1 VEADTHPVAAE
12 TATTATQ
19 RRETSDVSKE
29 SGAHPVGLSNA
40 KPRLVIRKAGGSSAW
55 LREAGVFG
63 AFLLLC
69 GLIALSEA
77 REAFLSP
84 GNLQNLSRQIAL
96 LGVFAIGEAI
106 VIIAGGIDLSVG
118 SVIGFTGML
127 CARMFAEWEWPLAGA
142 ILASLSVALAVG
154 VVHASLIHY
163 LRVPPFI
170 VTLGS
175 LSILRSLSQLMSNA
189 MPIPTVGEGL
199 ASGGLDYLVSGRIL
213 GIPVSVCLL
222 VVLLVVLELIMR
234 RSRIG
239 RYLYSIGSNEEAARL
254 SGINLFRT
262 KAVAYGLSALLAG
275 IAGVLYVGYNG
286 QGDPRSGTGY
296 ELNAIAAAVVGGCS
310 LQGGQGTLVGAVL
323 GAAILNVILN
333 GINLIIQKN
342 ASLWEGTIV
351 GSVVVLAVLLNVVG
365 RRRTG

>member
-1 VEADTHPVAAE
+1 MTAPGEA
-12 TATTATQ
+12 
-19 RRETSDVSKE
+19 RRR
-29 SGAHPVGLSNA
+29 ALSA
-40 KPRLVIRKAGGSSAW
+40 SW
-55 LREAGVFG
+55 LREAGVL
-63 AFLLLC
+63 AVFLGIC
-69 GLIALSEA
+69 ALIAASSA

-96 LGVFAIGEAI
+96 LGVFALGEAV

-118 SVIGFTGML
+118 SIIGFSGML
-127 CARMFAEWEWPLAGA
+127 CARMFAQWGWPLPAA
-142 ILASLSVALAVG
+142 VAAAMA
-154 VVHASLIHY
+154 ASLIIGMLHATLIHF

-175 LSILRSLSQLMSNA
+175 LSILRSVSQLMTGA

-199 ASGGLDYLVSGRIL
+199 DSRGLEFLANGKWL
-213 GIPVSVCLL
+213 GIPTSVWILAGLL
-222 VVLLVVLELIMR
+222 VALEFLMR
-234 RSRIG
+234 RTRVG
-239 RYLYSIGSNEEAARL
+239 RSLYAIGSNEEAARL
-254 SGINLFRT
+254 AGVRVFQM

-275 IAGVLYVGYNG
+275 LAGVLYVGYNG
-286 QGDPRSGTGY
+286 QGDPRSGGGY

-310 LQGGQGTLVGAVL
+310 LQGGQGTLLGAAL

-351 GSVVVLAVLLNVVG
+351 GSVVILAVLLNVVG
-365 RRRTG
+365 RRRTA

>member
-1 VEADTHPVAAE
+1 MVMCGMILA
-12 TATTATQ
+12 
-19 RRETSDVSKE
+19 
-29 SGAHPVGLSNA
+29 SGA
-40 KPRLVIRKAGGSSAW
+40 
-55 LREAGVFG
+55 G
-63 AFLLLC
+63 ASF
-69 GLIALSEA
+69 
-77 REAFLSP
+77 RSP
-84 GNLQNLSRQIAL
+84 GNLQNLSRQVAF

-118 SVIGFTGML
+118 SVIGFSGML
-127 CARMFAEWEWPLAGA
+127 CARMFAEWRWPLAAAMLVG
-142 ILASLSVALAVG
+142 VALALG
-154 VVHASLIHY
+154 IGILHAALIHQ

-175 LSILRSLSQLMSNA
+175 LSILRSVSQLMSNA

-199 ASGGLDYLVSGRIL
+199 ASGGLDFLVNGQWI
-213 GIPVSVCLL
+213 GVPVSVWLLLLLL
-222 VVLLVVLELIMR
+222 VALEIVMR
-234 RSRIG
+234 RSRVG

-254 SGINLFRT
+254 SGVNVFRT

-286 QGDPRSGTGY
+286 QGDPRSGAGY
-296 ELNAIAAAVVGGCS
+296 ELNAIAASVVGGCS
-310 LQGGQGTLVGAVL
+310 LQGGQGTLLGAVL

-351 GSVVVLAVLLNVVG
+351 GSVVVLAVLLNVLG
-365 RRRTG
+365 RRRER

>member
-1 VEADTHPVAAE
+1 VSEKGDSRRVNGHPAAGS
-12 TATTATQ
+12 AA
-19 RRETSDVSKE
+19 V
-29 SGAHPVGLSNA
+29 
-40 KPRLVIRKAGGSSAW
+40 RKARASTAW

-63 AFLLLC
+63 ALLLLC
-69 GLIALSEA
+69 VLIALSEA

-127 CARMFAEWEWPLAGA
+127 CARMFAEWRWPLAGA
-142 ILASLSVALAVG
+142 ILAALVVALAVG
-154 VVHASLIHY
+154 ALHAALIHY

-199 ASGGLDYLVSGRIL
+199 ASGGLEYLVGGRII
-213 GIPVSVCLL
+213 GIPVSVWLLLLL
-222 VVLLVVLELIMR
+222 VILLELVMR

-286 QGDPRSGTGY
+286 QGDPRSGGGY

-351 GSVVVLAVLLNVVG
+351 GSVVILAVLLNVLG

>member
-1 VEADTHPVAAE
+1 VKE
-12 TATTATQ
+12 TDSALP
-19 RRETSDVSKE
+19 E
-29 SGAHPVGLSNA
+29 
-40 KPRLVIRKAGGSSAW
+40 GSSPRHPLTHGRSAAPPPHSAPW
-55 LREAGVFG
+55 LREAGVF
-63 AFLLLC
+63 
-69 GLIALSEA
+69 IALLVLSLTIGLYLHFV
-77 REAFLSP
+77 RHQDTFLTP

-96 LGVFAIGEAI
+96 LGVFALGEAI

-118 SVIGFTGML
+118 SVIGFSGML
-127 CARMFAEWEWPLAGA
+127 CARMFADWHWPLAAA
-142 ILASLSVALAVG
+142 IFAALVASLAIGFL
-154 VVHASLIHY
+154 HAALIHH

-175 LSILRSLSQLMSNA
+175 LSILRSVAQLMSNA

-199 ASGGLDYLVSGRIL
+199 NSSGLDFLVSGRLL
-213 GIPVSVCLL
+213 GVPVSVCLL
-222 VVLLVVLELIMR
+222 LILVLALELMMR
-234 RSRIG
+234 RSRTG

-254 SGINLFRT
+254 SGVGIFRT

-275 IAGVLYVGYNG
+275 LAGVLYVGYNG
-286 QGDPRSGTGY
+286 QGDPRSGFGY

-310 LQGGQGTLVGAVL
+310 LQGGQGTLLGAIL

-365 RRRTG
+365 RRRER

>member
-1 VEADTHPVAAE
+1 M
-12 TATTATQ
+12 
-19 RRETSDVSKE
+19 R
-29 SGAHPVGLSNA
+29 G
-40 KPRLVIRKAGGSSAW
+40 KAGSTGDGQARRGGGPSSSLLPPPSSLKTAW
-55 LREAGVFG
+55 LREAGVF
-63 AFLLLC
+63 AVFLVLC
-69 GLIALSEA
+69 GLILASGA
-77 REAFLSP
+77 RDAFRSP

-96 LGVFAIGEAI
+96 LGVFSIGEGI

-118 SVIGFTGML
+118 SLIGFIGMV
-127 CARMFAEWEWPLAGA
+127 CARMFAEWRWPLAEA
-142 ILASLSVALAVG
+142 ILAAMAVALVIGILQA
-154 VVHASLIHY
+154 ALIHY

-175 LSILRSLSQLMSNA
+175 LSIFRSLAQLMSNA

-199 ASGGLDYLVSGRIL
+199 ASGGLDFLIGGQIL
-213 GIPVSVCLL
+213 HVPVSVWLL
-222 VVLLVVLELIMR
+222 FGLLILLELLMR
-234 RSRIG
+234 RTRVG

-254 SGINLFRT
+254 SGVRVFQI

-275 IAGVLYVGYNG
+275 LAGVLYIAYNG

-310 LQGGQGTLVGAVL
+310 LSGGQGTLVGAVL

-351 GSVVVLAVLLNVVG
+351 GSVVVLAVSLNVLG
-365 RRRTG
+365 RRRER

>member
-1 VEADTHPVAAE
+1 MAEPAVKEAAASPRVRP
-12 TATTATQ
+12 TSA
-19 RRETSDVSKE
+19 RRS
-29 SGAHPVGLSNA
+29 
-40 KPRLVIRKAGGSSAW
+40 
-55 LREAGVFG
+55 LREAGVF
-63 AFLLLC
+63 AALVVLC
-69 GLIALSEA
+69 ALIAASGA
-77 REAFLSP
+77 RSAFLSP

-118 SVIGFTGML
+118 SVIGISGMV
-127 CARMFAEWEWPLAGA
+127 CARLFADWHWPLAGA
-142 ILASLSVALAVG
+142 IAAALVLSLLIG
-154 VVHASLIHY
+154 IIHAALIHH
-163 LRVPPFI
+163 LRIPPFI

-175 LSILRSLSQLMSNA
+175 LSILRSLAQLMTNA

-199 ASGGLDYLVSGRIL
+199 ASGGLDFLVSGRVL
-213 GIPVSVCLL
+213 GVPVSVCLL
-222 VVLLVVLELIMR
+222 AILLIALELLMR
-234 RSRIG
+234 RSREG

-254 SGINLFRT
+254 SGVMLFRT

-275 IAGVLYVGYNG
+275 VAGVLYVGYNG
-286 QGDPRSGTGY
+286 QGDPRSGSGY

-310 LQGGQGTLVGAVL
+310 LQGGQGTLLGAVI

-351 GSVVVLAVLLNVVG
+351 GSVVVLAVTLNVIG
-365 RRRTG
+365 RRRER